1 MGSLEVT
8 GHKDGIFP
16 TKKLERRLS
25 HSTQSNMCISNGA
38 VSGRGRSYLCSQS
51 SFHPR
56 LAPET
61 EEEVE
66 AEGEESL
73 EVVLSRLLLLL
84 LFWIVSSRVELV
96 SVSFPIRSSYFP
108 EEEEMVLE
116 GSIIRKDSNSP
127 GWHEPHYF
135 KASFPFTPGR
145 FRPVIY
151 ASRRLL
157 KTRTSGE

>member
-1 MGSLEVT
+1 MGALEVK
-8 GHKDGIFP
+8 GHKDGILP
-16 TKKLERRLS
+16 TKNLNGGF
-25 HSTQSNMCISNGA
+25 HTAPNQTCISNGA
-38 VSGRGRSYLCSQS
+38 VGGRGRSYLCSQS

-73 EVVLSRLLLLL
+73 EVVWSRLLLLL
-84 LFWIVSSRVELV
+84 LFWIVSSRIELV

-108 EEEEMVLE
+108 EEEVVVLE